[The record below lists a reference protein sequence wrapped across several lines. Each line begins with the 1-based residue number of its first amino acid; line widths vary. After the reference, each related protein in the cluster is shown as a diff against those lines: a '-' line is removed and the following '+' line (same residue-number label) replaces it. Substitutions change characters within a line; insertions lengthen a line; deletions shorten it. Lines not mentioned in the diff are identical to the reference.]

1 MSLPETLITGGAG
14 FLGSHL
20 CDRLLEEGHRV
31 CCMDNFIT
39 GSHSNVSHLVNH
51 RHFQLIEWDITKYI
65 QVEQPLDY
73 ILHFACPAS
82 PADYLKYPIQTL
94 KAGALGTH
102 NALGLAKSKGG
113 RFLLA
118 STSEVY
124 GDPLVHPQSETYRGN
139 VDPTG
144 YRGVY
149 DESKR
154 FAEAM
159 TMAYHRYHAV
169 DTRIVRIFN
178 TFGPRTRLDD
188 GRVLPTFMRQALLGD
203 PITVH
208 GAGDQTRS
216 FQYIDDTVEGIYRLL
231 ISEVTE
237 PVNIGNP
244 DEISILDVAREIIA
258 LTGSAGKIVF
268 GPMPAD
274 NPKVRQPDITLAQ
287 ALLNWEPSISRK
299 EGLRR
304 TIGHARKHLD
314 CLRDNVS

>member
-1 MSLPETLITGGAG
+1 
-14 FLGSHL
+14 
-20 CDRLLEEGHRV
+20 
-31 CCMDNFIT
+31 MDNFIT

-51 RHFQLIEWDITKYI
+51 PHFQLIEWDITKYI
-65 QVEQPLDY
+65 RVEQPLDY

-102 NALGLAKSKGG
+102 NALGLAKSKGAC
-113 RFLLA
+113 FLLA

-178 TFGPRTRLDD
+178 TFGPRMRLND

-203 PITVH
+203 PVTVH

-216 FQYIDDTVEGIYRLL
+216 FQYTDDTVEGIYRLL
-231 ISEVTE
+231 ISDITE

-258 LTGSAGKIVF
+258 LAGSASKIVF
-268 GPMPAD
+268 EPMPAD
-274 NPKVRQPDITLAQ
+274 SPKVRQPDITLAQ
-287 ALLNWEPSISRK
+287 SLLNWEPSISRK

-304 TIGHARKHLD
+304 TIGHARKHLE
-314 CLRDNVS
+314 CLRDNVN

>member
-1 MSLPETLITGGAG
+1 
-14 FLGSHL
+14 
-20 CDRLLEEGHRV
+20 
-31 CCMDNFIT
+31 MDNFIT

-65 QVEQPLDY
+65 QVEQPLAY

-118 STSEVY
+118 ST
-124 GDPLVHPQSETYRGN
+124 
-139 VDPTG
+139 
-144 YRGVY
+144 
-149 DESKR
+149 
-154 FAEAM
+154 
-159 TMAYHRYHAV
+159 
-169 DTRIVRIFN
+169 
-178 TFGPRTRLDD
+178 
-188 GRVLPTFMRQALLGD
+188 
-203 PITVH
+203 
-208 GAGDQTRS
+208 
-216 FQYIDDTVEGIYRLL
+216 
-231 ISEVTE
+231 SEVTE

>member
-39 GSHSNVSHLVNH
+39 GSHANVSHLIDHPNF
-51 RHFQLIEWDITKYI
+51 RLIERDITRYI
-65 QVEQPLDY
+65 QVDQPLGY

-82 PADYLKYPIQTL
+82 PSDYLKYPIQTL

-102 NALGLAKSKGG
+102 NALGLAKSKGA

-144 YRGVY
+144 CRGVY

-178 TFGPRTRLDD
+178 TFGPRMRLDD
-188 GRVLPTFMRQALLGD
+188 GRVLPTFMRQAILGE

-231 ISEVTE
+231 VSEITE

-244 DEISILDVAREIIA
+244 DEISILEVTREIIA
-258 LTGSAGKIVF
+258 LTGSTSEIVF
-268 GPMPAD
+268 EPMPAD
-274 NPKVRQPDITLAQ
+274 SPKMRQPDIALAQ
-287 ALLNWEPSISRK
+287 SLLDWEPSISRK

-304 TIGHARKHLD
+304 TIDHVRKHMD
-314 CLRDNVS
+314 RLRDNVR